1 MMQSCDIRRVHDI
14 CHGLKLL
21 ARELIKL
28 QKIPGKENSEVIDLL
43 LPEDF
48 DNILQV
54 AEDITCY
61 KDITGYRL
69 YVFTL
74 ISYRLKNLCMR
85 APEKALKVVLDFLI
99 EQLQLFLELYETKWS
114 YIRIMLKHRTM
125 KAS

>member
-14 CHGLKLL
+14 YYGLKLL

-28 QKIPGKENSEVIDLL
+28 QKIPGKENSEAIDLL

-85 APEKALKVVLDFLI
+85 APGESRKYGF
-99 EQLQLFLELYETKWS
+99 S
-114 YIRIMLKHRTM
+114 Y
-125 KAS
+125 

>member
-1 MMQSCDIRRVHDI
+1 MSWT
-14 CHGLKLL
+14 KTL

-28 QKIPGKENSEVIDLL
+28 QKIPGKENSEAIDLL

-54 AEDITCY
+54 VEDITCY

-69 YVFTL
+69 YVFSL
-74 ISYRLKNLCMR
+74 ISYRLKNFVCVPL
-85 APEKALKVVLDFLI
+85 EKAGSMDFLI
-99 EQLQLFLELYETKWS
+99 EQLQRFLELYETKWS
-114 YIRIMLKHRTM
+114 YIRITLKHRTM

>member
-14 CHGLKLL
+14 YSGIKLL
-21 ARELIKL
+21 DRELIKL
-28 QKIPGKENSEVIDLL
+28 QKIPDKENSEAIDLL

-54 AEDITCY
+54 VEDITCY

-69 YVFTL
+69 YVFSL

-85 APEKALKVVLDFLI
+85 APGESRKYGF
-99 EQLQLFLELYETKWS
+99 S
-114 YIRIMLKHRTM
+114 Y
-125 KAS
+125 

>member
-14 CHGLKLL
+14 YYGLKLL

-28 QKIPGKENSEVIDLL
+28 QKIPGKENSEAIDLL

-54 AEDITCY
+54 VE
-61 KDITGYRL
+61 DITGYRL
-69 YVFTL
+69 YVFNL

-85 APEKALKVVLDFLI
+85 APGESRKYGF
-99 EQLQLFLELYETKWS
+99 S
-114 YIRIMLKHRTM
+114 Y
-125 KAS
+125 

>member
-1 MMQSCDIRRVHDI
+1 MSWT
-14 CHGLKLL
+14 KTL

-28 QKIPGKENSEVIDLL
+28 QKIPGKENSEAIDLL

-61 KDITGYRL
+61 IDITGYRL

-99 EQLQLFLELYETKWS
+99 EQLQLFLALYETKWS
-114 YIRIMLKHRTM
+114 YIRITLKHRTM